1 MFRDDRKYSMQTN
14 QIKAGMMMLIL
25 YKITLNLK
33 FITGDK
39 KDYYRVH
46 QMVIIVIY
54 IYICLY
60 IHIYIHTEGLKHKK
74 QILRE
79 LNR

>member
-1 MFRDDRKYSMQTN
+1 MFRDDRKYSLQTN

-46 QMVIIVIY
+46 HMVIIVIY
-54 IYICLY
+54 IYVY
-60 IHIYIHTEGLKHKK
+60 IYTYTYTLK
-74 QILRE
+74 ILSIK
-79 LNR
+79 NKS